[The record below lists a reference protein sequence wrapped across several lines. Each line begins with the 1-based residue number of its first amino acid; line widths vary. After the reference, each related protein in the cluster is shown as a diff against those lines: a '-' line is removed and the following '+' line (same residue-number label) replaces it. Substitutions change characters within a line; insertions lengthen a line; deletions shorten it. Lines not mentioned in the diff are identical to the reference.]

1 MNHGEA
7 APFGRR
13 DQAWQPK
20 QSTVGD
26 GCHRHNS
33 ARKQKLHSMR
43 LDAKL
48 NVFKRIYRLS
58 VRGCVVNV
66 FPFFFLQWVTV
77 ASIQLFPSLP
87 RLNCIK
93 LTHFLALLAFSR
105 PFLFGYDLLVK
116 PLHCREILSP
126 NFCLRSSSSQQQ
138 ALFPSVSVFQSFPP
152 VLILSLLV
160 PHQLWFCGMSL
171 HELRWNEDSVKPGVR
186 NKNVSI
192 KILPQHSLGTTRER
206 EKKGIKPIP
215 VSAS

>member
-1 MNHGEA
+1 MKCFVLFFGKTTPISITPTHTRALVVGILSGPMNHGEA

-93 LTHFLALLAFSR
+93 LTHFLALLAFLS
-105 PFLFGYDLLVK
+105 PFLVGIRLARKTPALSGNPFTELLPPFVIIPATSAFPIGFSFSK
-116 PLHCREILSP
+116 FPACVNPVAPRTPPTLV
-126 NFCLRSSSSQQQ
+126 LRY
-138 ALFPSVSVFQSFPP
+138 
-152 VLILSLLV
+152 VL
-160 PHQLWFCGMSL
+160 
-171 HELRWNEDSVKPGVR
+171 
-186 NKNVSI
+186 
-192 KILPQHSLGTTRER
+192 T
-206 EKKGIKPIP
+206 
-215 VSAS
+215 